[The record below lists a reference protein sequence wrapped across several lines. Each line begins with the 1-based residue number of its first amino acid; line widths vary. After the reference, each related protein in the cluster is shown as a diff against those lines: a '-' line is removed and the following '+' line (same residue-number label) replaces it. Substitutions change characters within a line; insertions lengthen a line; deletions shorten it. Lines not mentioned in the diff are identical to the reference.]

1 LIKYRRFWIL
11 SDPFRVEKISY
22 TFEKGSLMPYP
33 VVHVLFFLFC
43 VGAVAVY
50 AITKALFARE
60 LSFRDLRKLLLLM
73 FVGGVCTLFPDIMAV
88 YDLLI
93 NGTLQHYWIG
103 SVPTHSFL
111 FSSTAILFG
120 MLIGYAAYRELN
132 KAVYMAVFAG
142 SAFLTHLL
150 LDDIAE
156 GGCAYLYPLYNKP
169 ISVFSIMDT
178 GFADA
183 GGLFYYLTISF
194 VSVFCVFIVILMA
207 LFALSRFGFELSYRA
222 EK

>member
-1 LIKYRRFWIL
+1 
-11 SDPFRVEKISY
+11 
-22 TFEKGSLMPYP
+22 MPYP

-43 VGAVAVY
+43 IGAVAVY
-50 AITKALFARE
+50 ALTKALSARE

-73 FVGGVCTLFPDIMAV
+73 FVGGLCTILPDVTAV
-88 YDLLI
+88 YNIFI
-93 NGTLQHYWIG
+93 NGTLDHSSIG
-103 SVPTHSFL
+103 SIPTHSFL

-120 MLIGYAAYRELN
+120 MFVGYAAYREFS
-132 KAVYMAVFAG
+132 KAVYMAIFAG

-156 GGCAYLYPLYNKP
+156 GGCTYLYPLYNKP

-183 GGLFYYLTISF
+183 GGLFHYLIISF
-194 VSVFCVFIVILMA
+194 VSVFCVFIVVLMA
-207 LFALSRFGFELSYRA
+207 LFALSRFGFEFSYKA